1 MRRQFSACSAA
12 LTTILTVLALSPFAL
27 SWDKLTEEFHKTY
40 PLSPQ
45 GRIEIDNLDGAVHIS
60 TWDRNEVQVDAI
72 KTARTKER
80 LDEAKIEI
88 EADANRIS
96 IRTHYPGDDHTFWHD
111 GRHNDPANVEYTLT
125 VPRQARLDKIELVN
139 GALDLRGMAG
149 EVHASCVNGSIH
161 ARELQGPAELNTVNG
176 GLDAQVEI
184 PASRLKFSSVNG
196 GVRVTLPSDASAD
209 INASTMSGSI
219 SNDFGLS
226 EVRHQFVGRSLH
238 GELGGGSSHIEVS
251 TVNGSIEI
259 RHAGD
264 GRPLSSPRNLEKDD
278 RHDDGDKND
287 NDDDDDEI

>member
-1 MRRQFSACSAA
+1 MRHHFSARGATIA
-12 LTTILTVLALSPFAL
+12 TILTVLALSPFAL

-60 TWDRNEVQVDAI
+60 TWDRNEVQVDAV
-72 KTARTKER
+72 KTAHTKER

-88 EADANRIS
+88 DADANHLS
-96 IRTHYPGDDHTFWHD
+96 IRTTYPDHDHTFWHD
-111 GRHNDPANVEYTLT
+111 GHHNDPANVEYTLT
-125 VPRQARLDKIELVN
+125 VPRQARLDEIKLVN

-149 EVHASCVNGSIH
+149 EVRASCVNGSIH
-161 ARELQGPAELNTVNG
+161 ARELQGPAELKTVNG
-176 GLDAQVEI
+176 GLDAEVET
-184 PASRLKFSSVNG
+184 PATGLKFSSVNG
-196 GVRVTLPSDASAD
+196 GVRVTLPSDTSAD
-209 INASTMSGSI
+209 IHARTMSGSI

-238 GELGGGSSHIEVS
+238 GELGSGSSRIDVS

-264 GRPLSSPRNLEKDD
+264 GRPLSSPRNMEKDD

>member
-1 MRRQFSACSAA
+1 MRRHFLARGAA
-12 LTTILTVLALSPFAL
+12 VGTILTLLSLSPFAL
-27 SWDKLTEEFHKTY
+27 SWDKQTEEFHKTY

-72 KTARTKER
+72 KTANTKQR

-88 EADANRIS
+88 DADANRIS
-96 IRTHYPGDDHTFWHD
+96 IRTRYPGDDHTFWHD

-125 VPRQARLDKIELVN
+125 VPRQARLDEIKLVN
-139 GALDLRGMAG
+139 GALDLRGVAG
-149 EVHASCVNGSIH
+149 EVRASCVNGSIH

-176 GLDAQVEI
+176 ELDAQVES
-184 PASRLKFSSVNG
+184 PALRLKFSSVNG

-209 INASTMSGSI
+209 IKASTMSGSI
-219 SNDFGLS
+219 ANDFGLS
-226 EVRHQFVGRSLH
+226 AVRHQFVGRSLH
-238 GELGGGSSHIEVS
+238 GELGSGSSRIDVS

-264 GRPLSSPRNLEKDD
+264 GRPLSSPRNVEKDD
-278 RHDDGDKND
+278 RRDAGDD
-287 NDDDDDEI
+287 NDDDDEI